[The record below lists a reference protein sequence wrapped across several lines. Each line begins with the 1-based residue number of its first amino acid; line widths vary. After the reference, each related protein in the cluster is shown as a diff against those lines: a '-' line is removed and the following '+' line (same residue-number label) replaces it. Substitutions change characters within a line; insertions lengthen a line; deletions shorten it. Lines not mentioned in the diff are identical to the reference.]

1 MDSNNPV
8 SSSLQH
14 ALNTLEQQRKEVSS
28 LKIKSYLLLA
38 GGVLS
43 IGTGIATGLL
53 IGAGIAGGA
62 ALIAGFIFIGKS
74 STKFNHYRY
83 DYKQNVISLVL
94 KSVDDSL
101 EIDYMSGLSE
111 RDFIDSQL
119 FTQEPDRYRSEDQ
132 VHGVAGKT
140 RFSFSEVHAEYKTVT
155 QTKNGRQEHWHD
167 ILKGIVFTAD
177 FNKNFN
183 GITVV
188 RPKDISSSIG
198 AWISSAIPLFSASGR
213 NLVQLENPEFSKT
226 FITYSTDQVEA
237 RYILTPSLMERLC
250 ELNNR
255 CNYTIS
261 LSFIDSSVYIAFPL
275 DKDYFEPPVHKSL
288 LGAEFISEDLEVIRF
303 MYNIIRELDLN
314 TRIWTKT

>member
-1 MDSNNPV
+1 MDNNNPV
-8 SSSLQH
+8 SSSLQS
-14 ALNTLEQQRKEVSS
+14 ALITLEQQRKEVSS
-28 LKIKSYLLLA
+28 LKVKSYLLIA
-38 GGVLS
+38 VGVLS
-43 IGTGIATGLL
+43 VGLGLTTGLI

-62 ALIAGFIFIGKS
+62 AIIAGFFFTSKS

-101 EIDYMSGLSE
+101 KIDYMSGLSE
-111 RDFIDSQL
+111 REFIDTQL
-119 FTQEPDRYRSEDQ
+119 FTQEPDRYRSEDR
-132 VHGVAGKT
+132 VHGIAGKT

-177 FNKNFN
+177 FNKNFH
-183 GITVV
+183 GVTVV
-188 RPKDISSSIG
+188 RPKDISSSVG
-198 AWISSAIPLFSASGR
+198 AWISSSIPLFFASGS
-213 NLVQLENPEFSKT
+213 NVVQLENPEFNRE

-261 LSFIDSSVYIAFPL
+261 VSFIDSWVYIAFPL
-275 DKDYFEPPVHKSL
+275 EQDYFEPPVYKTL
-288 LGAEFISEDLEVIRF
+288 LGAEFINEDLEVIKF
-303 MYNIIRELDLN
+303 MYGIIRELDLN
-314 TRIWTKT
+314 TRIWNKA